1 MLWCLHG
8 FLGRGADWE
17 ALRAGWEPDLP
28 ALRTPNLF
36 TDPPQHE
43 SLAEFGVRFA
53 HEVAQ
58 VDAAPAILG
67 YSLGGRLA
75 LHALV
80 ARPEQWKAAI
90 VVSAHLGM
98 LDAAERATRVADD
111 ARWADRFRT
120 GLWAAVIE
128 DWNARPV
135 FGGRPSAPPRPQSA
149 YDREALAA
157 ALTTWSLGRQE
168 RLEARLSDLAM
179 PILWIAGEQDE
190 RFVAEGE
197 RARKACRTV
206 ELSVAPGAVHR
217 VPWETPEWFAHEVAG
232 FLRRHHVVSS

>member
-120 GLWAAVIE
+120 
-128 DWNARPV
+128 
-135 FGGRPSAPPRPQSA
+135 
-149 YDREALAA
+149 A
-157 ALTTWSLGRQE
+157 ALLRTAKAPTILPRRSRSANPTCGT
-168 RLEARLSDLAM
+168 LSTYN
-179 PILWIAGEQDE
+179 
-190 RFVAEGE
+190 F
-197 RARKACRTV
+197 
-206 ELSVAPGAVHR
+206 
-217 VPWETPEWFAHEVAG
+217 
-232 FLRRHHVVSS
+232 